1 MQVHENVQDPLKRA
15 DIAMSEA
22 KNYGRNTYRFFD
34 PSIQSQV
41 QERAEIDAGLRQALE
56 KNQLVLYY
64 QPQVNH
70 IQQVTGVEA
79 LLRWQHPS
87 KGLISPA
94 IFIPIA
100 EENGFIIPLGKWVLE
115 TACQQLSAWAK
126 HPKTAKLSIAVNVS
140 ASQFARDEFVQDV
153 IEILERTQ
161 APAHL
166 LKLELTESALVM
178 RIEDVIAKMMVLK
191 RYGVMFSLDD
201 FGTGYSSLAYLKRI
215 PIDQLK
221 IDQSFVR
228 DIVVNSN
235 DAEIAK
241 IIIVLTKTF
250 GISVVAEGVETEA
263 QRDVLEK
270 YGCYDYQGY
279 LFAKPMPIDEFEQ
292 YLLFQKTQS

>member
-1 MQVHENVQDPLKRA
+1 
-15 DIAMSEA
+15 
-22 KNYGRNTYRFFD
+22 
-34 PSIQSQV
+34 
-41 QERAEIDAGLRQALE
+41 
-56 KNQLVLYY
+56 
-64 QPQVNH
+64 VNH